1 MFSSVDHDSDNRE
14 STVKQWFQ
22 IIITAMFLMQITN
35 AKSEDPEYLLKL
47 LDAFNTNCF
56 KI

>member
-14 STVKQWFQ
+14 STVMQWFQ
-22 IIITAMFLMQITN
+22 IINRAMFLMQITY

>member
-14 STVKQWFQ
+14 STVMQWFQ
-22 IIITAMFLMQITN
+22 IIITAMFLMQITY
-35 AKSEDPEYLLKL
+35 AKSEDPDYLLKL

>member
-14 STVKQWFQ
+14 STVMQWFQ
-22 IIITAMFLMQITN
+22 IIITVIIIN
-35 AKSEDPEYLLKL
+35 ANNLCKSEDPEYLLKL

>member
-14 STVKQWFQ
+14 STVMQWFQ
-22 IIITAMFLMQITN
+22 IIITAMFLMQITY
-35 AKSEDPEYLLKL
+35 AKSEDPEYLFKL